1 MTVFWDMTYLKSLT
15 VKAARTNSRAARFEV
30 REHNFELQTAEG
42 NNTSY
47 RNMKANRVD

>member
-1 MTVFWDMTYLKSLT
+1 MTYFKSLT

-30 REHNFELQTAEG
+30 REQNFALQTAEG

-47 RNMKANRVD
+47 RNMKAHTVD

>member
-1 MTVFWDMTYLKSLT
+1 MTYFKSLT

-30 REHNFELQTAEG
+30 REQNFELQTVEA

-47 RNMKANRVD
+47 RNMKAHMVD

>member
-15 VKAARTNSRAARFEV
+15 VKAGRINSRAARFEV
-30 REHNFELQTAEG
+30 REQNFELQTAEG

-47 RNMKANRVD
+47 RNRKANIVN